1 MTDEPDSLSEILA
14 VYAEHPMRDGDVAL
28 VLDEKV
34 CLEVEGLAREWGPV
48 LRANTAEIVR
58 TTSQHVVVLIA
69 RRHSRLR
76 ASDYQLWRDLHA
88 DLRDSEV
95 HLLPVR
101 ALPAA

>member
-34 CLEVEGLAREWGPV
+34 CLEVEGLAREWDPV

-58 TTSQHVVVLIA
+58 TTSQRVVVLIA

-95 HLLPVR
+95 QLLPVR